1 MENKRTPPFPVNDHG
16 TKADLVI
23 VTEGTHYP
31 FWLLLTGM
39 AEMKEGVT
47 YLSIA
52 FEEED
57 IPGYRSFKIFTPQ
70 EEYTPAQW
78 EAIKLQVLH
87 DGFSCTVWKCLLNT
101 GSEITVDRGDLGI
114 LTLQYNGNKCD
125 LIKLQG

>member
-23 VTEGTHYP
+23 VTEGKHYP

-52 FEEED
+52 FEEEN
-57 IPGYRSFKIFTPQ
+57 IPGFNAFKIFAPQ
-70 EEYTPAQW
+70 EVYTAEQW
-78 EAIKLQVLH
+78 GAIKSQVLN
-87 DGFSCTVWKCLLNT
+87 DGFSCTVWNCLLNT
-101 GSEITVDRGDLGI
+101 GSEITVDRGNNDTLN
-114 LTLQYNGNKCD
+114 LQYQGNKTD